1 MAWLPAPDAVLRFDR
16 PGGLETVVN
25 LGSESVEL
33 PTGRPV
39 VLSSEPLPETGELPP
54 DTAVWL
60 G

>member
-1 MAWLPAPDAVLRFDR
+1 VLRFDR

-25 LGSESVEL
+25 LGPEPIEL
-33 PTGRPV
+33 PAGRPV
-39 VLSSEPLPETGELPP
+39 LLASVPLPESGGLPP